1 MKNLSDIDFKIDV
14 GYEMLHDAE
23 WHYSQTGYLYKFL
36 MSPKGIMRDHGI
48 DHFED
53 YRGSK
58 LNRQTG
64 AASPFLKKFYNCLL
78 YTSPSP
84 RDKRQSRMPS
94 SA

>member
-1 MKNLSDIDFKIDV
+1 MFVGNHFRANAHLKNLSDIDFKIDV

-36 MSPKGIMRDHGI
+36 MSPKGILRDHGI
-48 DHFED
+48 DRYED

-64 AASPFLKKFYNCLL
+64 AASPFLKKFYKGHKS
-78 YTSPSP
+78 YEV
-84 RDKRQSRMPS
+84 
-94 SA
+94 